1 MKKTLLVASLAA
13 ILSVPALVHAQ
24 SSVTLYGL
32 IDEGLT
38 FNSNQGG
45 HRSYSAASSIMQG
58 SRWGVLGIE
67 DLGGGLKATFR
78 LESGFDTNNGTMS
91 QGNRL
96 FGRQAYVGLISNY
109 GTLTLG
115 RQYDPVVDYIQPMSL
130 VAFMGAYGGH
140 PLDNDNLQDTYRV
153 NNAVKFR
160 TATYGGASA
169 EAFYAFSNSA
179 AGFSQNNAWS
189 FGAGW
194 TGGKLTLGAGVIK
207 LDHPASNTDGA
218 VGASGGNTTSDY
230 AALANTYITGAV
242 QREWIAAAAANYAL
256 GKALLSLVYS
266 HVLYVMP
273 SSNVRFDNFEFG
285 TQYYL
290 APDLRL
296 SGAYTYTM
304 GNVDATNQQ
313 PRYHQF
319 NLVLDY
325 FLSKRT
331 DVYLMGVYQRAA
343 GDAPFARIYP
353 VAASSGTNQYLARV
367 AIRHKF

>member
-1 MKKTLLVASLAA
+1 MKKYLWATLFLCPVLMA
-13 ILSVPALVHAQ
+13 HAQ

-32 IDEGLT
+32 IDEGLS
-38 FNSNQGG
+38 FYSNQGG
-45 HRSYSAASSIMQG
+45 NRNYLAASSVMQG
-58 SRWGVLGIE
+58 SRWGLLGTE

-78 LESGFDTNNGTMS
+78 LESGYDLNNGSMS

-115 RQYDPVVDYIQPMSL
+115 RQYDPVVDYVQPLSL
-130 VAFMGAYGGH
+130 VTFMGAYGGH

-160 TATYGGASA
+160 TATYGGATA
-169 EAFYAFSNSA
+169 EAMYAFSNTSD
-179 AGFSQNNAWS
+179 GFNQNSAWS
-189 FGAGW
+189 IGAGYQ
-194 TGGKLTLGAGVIK
+194 GGSVSLGAGVIK
-207 LDHPASNTDGA
+207 LEHPASNTTGA
-218 VGASGGNTTSDY
+218 VGASGGGTTSDY
-230 AALANTYITGAV
+230 ASLANTFVPGNV
-242 QREWIAAAAANYAL
+242 QREWITSAAGTYTVGSAVL
-256 GKALLSLVYS
+256 GIVYS

-273 SSNVRFDNFEFG
+273 TSDVRFDNYEFDA
-285 TQYYL
+285 QYYL
-290 APDLRL
+290 TPFMRL
-296 SGAYTYTM
+296 SGAYTYTH
-304 GNVDATNQQ
+304 GNVDATDSQ

-331 DVYLMGVYQRAA
+331 DVYLMGVYQRAV
-343 GDAPFARIYP
+343 GDAQFARIYP
-353 VAASSGTNQYLARV
+353 VAASSSVNQYLARV